1 MNNEER
7 NIENLHIHI
16 EGLQATLT
24 KRNERIAQLEAK
36 VETLTNNPVA
46 GAAEK
51 KAYKKGWQDAASHLQ
66 DTAKT
71 AARALA
77 EINKDAFRIWLDGD
91 KK

>member
-24 KRNERIAQLEAK
+24 KRNEHIARLEHK

-51 KAYKKGWQDAASHLQ
+51 KAYKKGWQDCAGHLMEASRIMALQ
-66 DTAKT
+66 LSEV
-71 AARALA
+71 R
-77 EINKDAFRIWLDGD
+77 KDAFRLYLDGE